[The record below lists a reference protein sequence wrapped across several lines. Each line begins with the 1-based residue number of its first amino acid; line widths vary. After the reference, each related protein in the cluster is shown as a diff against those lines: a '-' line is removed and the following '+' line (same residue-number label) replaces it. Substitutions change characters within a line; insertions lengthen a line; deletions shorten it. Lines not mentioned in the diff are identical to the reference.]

1 MRRRRLVPALAAL
14 GLAVPSLAAAA
25 PGVPAWT
32 RISGPVGSSLAAPAL
47 ALSADGVLA
56 AWTVT
61 APTSA
66 AIESAPLVAGPKG
79 NLLTPAAPVVAAHGW
94 TTLAQ
99 TPVLIPKAGGGMQ
112 VLYAGTRPT
121 ASGVAEA
128 GGAVALRNAEGGFDP
143 APATEISGPSGGTI
157 DAVALPDGTPIWAS
171 DQNGAITVLRGV
183 GPGQTRHEFQS
194 ATAGGCCGFD
204 PALAMDGSGAIWI
217 AWYSNIG
224 GSAGIHV
231 QRIDPATGGP
241 LGPAETAP
249 GSEPAINN
257 LTSHRV
263 ALACKPVG
271 GGCRVVY
278 VTQAAVGAPAT
289 IVSWHPGDSSP
300 VAVASATA
308 LGSLALSASYTGDGQ
323 HLWVA
328 WKQGLGAASY
338 HAVFGDARG
347 AGAQPFGIGAPS
359 TAAQGAYGLSTVATG
374 NDLVVASLNGSP
386 DAMVWANRI
395 PPPNPNG
402 TPNPLGIAQPRTI
415 ANGPTL
421 AVAPRRFSLATMRR
435 VGCVPVRLQSV
446 KPARVTVFLMGPNF
460 DLSGAATAVFPRAGG
475 GNRVV
480 CVKIP
485 ARPSAVNPRQ
495 SFRIGLSYKL
505 GTSPR
510 ARRSRDVIQPFA
522 FIR

>member
-14 GLAVPSLAAAA
+14 GLALPSLAAAA

-47 ALSADGVLA
+47 SFSADGVLA

-66 AIESAPLVAGPKG
+66 AIQAAPLETGPKG

-94 TTLAQ
+94 TALAQ
-99 TPVLIPKAGGGMQ
+99 TPVLIPKAGGGVQ
-112 VLYAGTRPT
+112 VLFAGSRPT
-121 ASGVAEA
+121 ASGAPET
-128 GGAVALRNAEGGFDP
+128 GGAGAARAADGSFDQAGTP
-143 APATEISGPSGGTI
+143 AISGPSGGVI

-171 DQNGAITVLRGV
+171 DEGGAITVLRGV
-183 GPGQTRHEFQS
+183 GAGQTRHEFQS
-194 ATAGGCCGFD
+194 ATAGGCCAFD
-204 PALAMDGSGAIWI
+204 PALAMDGSGAVWI
-217 AWYSNIG
+217 AWYSNIPA
-224 GSAGIHV
+224 SAGIHV
-231 QRIDPATGGP
+231 QRIDPASGAP
-241 LGPAETAP
+241 LGPARVP
-249 GSEPAINN
+249 SGSATAINN
-257 LTSHRV
+257 LISHRL

-278 VTQAAVGAPAT
+278 VTQAAVGAPTT
-289 IVSWHPGDSSP
+289 IVSWHPGDRAP

-308 LGSLALSASYTGDGQ
+308 LGTLALSASYTGDGT
-323 HLWVA
+323 HLWVV

-338 HAVFGDARG
+338 HAVYGDATG

-359 TAAQGAYGLSTVATG
+359 TAAQGAYGLSSVGVG

-402 TPNPLGIAQPRTI
+402 IPNPLGITQPRTI
-415 ANGPTL
+415 ANGPAL
-421 AVAPRRFSLATMRR
+421 AVAPRRYSLVTLRR

-446 KPARVTVFLMGPNF
+446 KPARVTVFLLGPNF
-460 DLSGAATAVFPRAGG
+460 DLSGSATALFPRAGG

-480 CVKIP
+480 CVRIP
-485 ARPSAVNPRQ
+485 ARPSAVNPRAT
-495 SFRIGLSYKL
+495 FRLGLSYQL
-505 GTSPR
+505 GSNPR
-510 ARRSRDVIQPFA
+510 ARRSRDVVQPFA
-522 FIR
+522 FTR